1 MHELSIATEL
11 YRLCVRER
19 EARDAGALL
28 EVYVDCGELSAVEP
42 DLLRFA
48 WQAVVEGGPDEG
60 AVLHVRFCPARQVC
74 TTCGEVAERQ
84 PGSWMRL
91 CPTCSLPLRLEGG
104 DELDLVRVTLQES
117 PLPQESI
124 P

>member
-19 EARDAGALL
+19 LARGGGALL
-28 EVYVDCGELSAVEP
+28 EVQVDCGELAAVEP
-42 DLLRFA
+42 DQLAFA
-48 WQAVVEGGPDEG
+48 WQALTEDGPDAG
-60 AVLHVRFCPARQVC
+60 ARLEIRWCPTRQVC
-74 TTCGEVAERQ
+74 GACGEVAERQ

>member
-19 EARDAGALL
+19 EARDAGAML
-28 EVYVDCGELSAVEP
+28 EVHVDCGELSAVEP

-48 WQAVVEGGPDEG
+48 WQALVEGGPDEG
-60 AVLHVRFCPARQVC
+60 AVLHVRYCPARQVC
-74 TTCGEVAERQ
+74 PTCGEVAERQ

-117 PLPQESI
+117 PLPQESS